1 MKALDYEFSVCTSN
15 IIRKVCPDA
24 TLELLAGIPDE
35 TLRAN
40 GFTRRSI
47 NEVREAMKNQPLHV
61 EPVGPTLRDLFAMA
75 ALPAIITAT
84 SAGKHQPSRER
95 PNIEAAMV
103 ADAFAIADEMMKERV
118 RDQN

>member
-61 EPVGPTLRDLFAMA
+61 EPVEPTLRDLFAMA
-75 ALPAIITAT
+75 ALPAIVAQSYT
-84 SAGKHQPSRER
+84 SLEGPYRAGEDAY
-95 PNIEAAMV
+95 IV
-103 ADAFAIADEMMKERV
+103 ADFMMKARAG
-118 RDQN
+118 DQN